1 MEKTYELGE
10 VVFERVRPNQKLI
23 VMNRVGNLYYCVPK
37 ENLKRKALVFYA
49 RDVCGN
55 IE

>member
-1 MEKTYELGE
+1 MDNTYELGE

-23 VMNRVGNLYYCVPK
+23 IMQRSGKIYYCVPQ

-49 RDVCGN
+49 RDLRGSM
-55 IE
+55 E